1 MDSSLIAT
9 TLNRDLLA
17 QGVGGQLALQHWEQ
31 LTQYL
36 RRALTPEHAALFAE
50 PNPDPEKGSIDWYSP
65 GSGPAVAMTDLDPA
79 TQEAVRGRLMPMV
92 GEIQAAAEALRGSAS
107 EGDRFL
113 GELLR
118 LALEIPDPSAIRVR
132 DGVPVLAPWGH
143 ALAGPG
149 GVRELLVKM
158 MPVPVAPMTI
168 VGPPA
173 AAAAA
178 RARIWPWLLAFLAAL
193 LILLLALWLLW
204 RDPFGWFA
212 TPQAQCVAP
221 EQEIGRLDVLRE
233 EEAREGALR
242 AELARIVAEAG
253 ERRLLCRPPEP
264 PPRPPEPPRPP
275 DPPPP
280 QPPAQPPQQPPPQ
293 QPPQPPPEQPRNNDL
308 DRADRQ
314 GARRGRTQVI
324 LGWDD
329 RNDLDLAV
337 ICPNGQRIDYRNRS
351 ACGGSLDIDRNAAGG
366 PTTRT
371 PVENVVFDQN
381 PAPGRYRIVVDY
393 FDRVDGPSTPY
404 RVTVR
409 QQGQPDRVITGTA
422 RQGMRDQV
430 VGEFTVP

>member
-1 MDSSLIAT
+1 MDDSLIAT

-17 QGVGGQLALQHWEQ
+17 QGVGGQLAVQHWEQ

-36 RRALTPEHAALFAE
+36 RRALSPRHAALFAE
-50 PNPDPEKGSIDWYSP
+50 PNPDPEKGSIDWYAP
-65 GSGPAVAMTDLDPA
+65 GTGAAVPLTELDPA
-79 TQEAVRGRLMPMV
+79 AQEAVREPLLRMV
-92 GEIQAAAEALRGSAS
+92 AEIQAAAATLHESKN

-143 ALAGPG
+143 LRAGPG
-149 GVRELLVKM
+149 VVRELLVKM
-158 MPVPVAPMTI
+158 MPQPVAPMAI

-173 AAAAA
+173 AAAAV
-178 RARIWPWLLAFLAAL
+178 RARIWPWLLAFLLAL
-193 LILLLALWLLW
+193 LLLLLALWLLW

-221 EQEIGRLDVLRE
+221 DQQVASLDVLRE

-253 ERRLLCRPPEP
+253 ERRLLCRPPAPPPP
-264 PPRPPEPPRPP
+264 PPRPPEPPRQPE
-275 DPPPP
+275 PP
-280 QPPAQPPQQPPPQ
+280 QQPPQQPPPQ
-293 QPPQPPPEQPRNNDL
+293 QQPPEPPRNPDL

-324 LGWDD
+324 LAWDD

-337 ICPNGQRIDYRNRS
+337 ICPNGQRIDFRNRA
-351 ACGGSLDIDRNAAGG
+351 ACGGALDIDRNAAGG

-371 PVENVVFDQN
+371 PVENIVFDQN

-393 FDRVDGPSTPY
+393 FDRVDRPTTPY

-409 QQGQPDRVITGTA
+409 QEGQPDRVITGTA
-422 RQGMRDQV
+422 REGVQDQV

>member
-1 MDSSLIAT
+1 MDESLIAT

-17 QGVGGQLALQHWEQ
+17 QGVGGQLAVQHWDQ

-36 RRALTPEHAALFAE
+36 RRALSPRHAALFAE
-50 PNPDPEKGSIDWYSP
+50 PNPDPEKGSIDWYAP
-65 GSGPAVAMTDLDPA
+65 GSGPAVALTDLDPA
-79 TQEAVRGRLMPMV
+79 TQDAVRGQLMTMV
-92 GEIQAAAEALRGSAS
+92 AEIQAAAEKLRGSAS
-107 EGDRFL
+107 EGERFL

-132 DGVPVLAPWGH
+132 GGVPVLAPWGH
-143 ALAGPG
+143 TLAGPG

-173 AAAAA
+173 AAAVA
-178 RARIWPWLLAFLAAL
+178 RGRIWPWLLAFLLTL
-193 LILLLALWLLW
+193 LMLLLALWLLW
-204 RDPFGWFA
+204 RDPFGWFE

-221 EQEIGRLDVLRE
+221 EGQVARLDVLRE

-253 ERRLLCRPPEP
+253 ERRLLCRAPEPPPPPPRPPEP
-264 PPRPPEPPRPP
+264 PPRPPQA
-275 DPPPP
+275 PP
-280 QPPAQPPQQPPPQ
+280 QPPPQPPPQ
-293 QPPQPPPEQPRNNDL
+293 QPPPEPPRNTDL

-324 LGWDD
+324 LAWDD

-337 ICPNGQRIDYRNRS
+337 ICPSGQRIDFRNRA
-351 ACGGSLDIDRNAAGG
+351 ACGGALDIDRNAAGG

-381 PAPGRYRIVVDY
+381 PAPGTYRIVVDY
-393 FDRVDGPSTPY
+393 FDRVDGPNTPY

-409 QQGQPDRVITGTA
+409 QEGQPDRVITGTA
-422 RQGMRDQV
+422 RQGVRDQV

>member
-1 MDSSLIAT
+1 MDESLIAT

-17 QGVGGQLALQHWEQ
+17 QGVGGQLAVQHWEQ

-36 RRALTPEHAALFAE
+36 KRALSPRHAALFAE
-50 PNPDPEKGSIDWYSP
+50 PNPDPEKGSIDWYA
-65 GSGPAVAMTDLDPA
+65 AVALTSLDPA
-79 TQEAVRGRLMPMV
+79 TQDAVRGQLMPMV
-92 GEIQAAAEALRGSAS
+92 AEIQAAAEKLRGSAS
-107 EGDRFL
+107 EGERFL

-143 ALAGPG
+143 TLAGAG

-158 MPVPVAPMTI
+158 IPTPVAPMTI

-173 AAAAA
+173 VAAAA
-178 RARIWPWLLAFLAAL
+178 RTRIWPWLLAFLLTL

-221 EQEIGRLDVLRE
+221 EGQVARLDVLRE

-253 ERRLLCRPPEP
+253 ERRLLCRAPEP
-264 PPRPPEPPRPP
+264 PPPPPR
-275 DPPPP
+275 
-280 QPPAQPPQQPPPQ
+280 QPPPQ
-293 QPPQPPPEQPRNNDL
+293 QPPQPPPEPPRNTDL

-337 ICPNGQRIDYRNRS
+337 ICPNGQRIDFRNRA
-351 ACGGSLDIDRNAAGG
+351 ACGGALDIDRNAAGG

-393 FDRVDGPSTPY
+393 FDRVDGPNTPY

-409 QQGQPDRVITGTA
+409 QEGQPDRVITGTA
-422 RQGMRDQV
+422 RQGVRDQV

>member
-1 MDSSLIAT
+1 MDDSLIAT

-17 QGVGGQLALQHWEQ
+17 QGVGGQLAVQHWEQ

-36 RRALTPEHAALFAE
+36 RRALSPRHAALFAE
-50 PNPDPEKGSIDWYSP
+50 PNPDPEKGSIDWYAP
-65 GSGPAVAMTDLDPA
+65 GTGAAVPLTELDPA
-79 TQEAVRGRLMPMV
+79 AQEAVREPLLRMV
-92 GEIQAAAEALRGSAS
+92 AEIQAAAATLHESKN

-143 ALAGPG
+143 LRAGPG
-149 GVRELLVKM
+149 VVRELLVKM
-158 MPVPVAPMTI
+158 MPQPVAPMAI

-173 AAAAA
+173 AAAAV
-178 RARIWPWLLAFLAAL
+178 RARIWPWLLAFLLAL
-193 LILLLALWLLW
+193 LLLLLALWLLW

-212 TPQAQCVAP
+212 TPQAQCAAPDQQVAS
-221 EQEIGRLDVLRE
+221 LDVLRE

-253 ERRLLCRPPEP
+253 ERRLLCRPPAPPPP
-264 PPRPPEPPRPP
+264 PPRPPEPPRQPE
-275 DPPPP
+275 PP
-280 QPPAQPPQQPPPQ
+280 QQPPQQPPPQ
-293 QPPQPPPEQPRNNDL
+293 QQPPEPPRNPDL

-324 LGWDD
+324 LAWDD

-337 ICPNGQRIDYRNRS
+337 ICPNGQRIDFRNRA
-351 ACGGSLDIDRNAAGG
+351 ACGGALDIDRNAAGG

-371 PVENVVFDQN
+371 PVENIVFDQN

-393 FDRVDGPSTPY
+393 FDRVDRPTTPY

-409 QQGQPDRVITGTA
+409 QEGQPDRVITGTA
-422 RQGMRDQV
+422 REGVQDQV

>member
-1 MDSSLIAT
+1 MDESLIAT

-17 QGVGGQLALQHWEQ
+17 QGVGGQLAVQHWEQ

-36 RRALTPEHAALFAE
+36 RRALTPRHAALFAE
-50 PNPDPEKGSIDWYSP
+50 PTPDPEKGSIDWYAP
-65 GSGPAVAMTDLDPA
+65 GSGPAVALTDLDPA
-79 TQEAVRGRLMPMV
+79 AQEAARGLLMPMV
-92 GEIQAAAEALRGSAS
+92 AEIQAAAGRLRESNS
-107 EGDRFL
+107 EGERFL

-143 ALAGPG
+143 TLAGPG
-149 GVRELLVKM
+149 GMRELLVKM
-158 MPVPVAPMTI
+158 MPVPVAPMGI

-173 AAAAA
+173 AAVAA
-178 RARIWPWLLAFLAAL
+178 RARVWPWLLAFLLTL

-204 RDPFGWFA
+204 RDPFAWFA

-221 EQEIGRLDVLRE
+221 EGEVARLDTLRE

-253 ERRLLCRPPEP
+253 ERRLLCRPPPPPPAPPE
-264 PPRPPEPPRPP
+264 PPRPPEPPPQP
-275 DPPPP
+275 QPPPP
-280 QPPAQPPQQPPPQ
+280 QPPPQ
-293 QPPQPPPEQPRNNDL
+293 QPPPEPPRNTDL

-324 LGWDD
+324 LAWDD

-337 ICPNGQRIDYRNRS
+337 ICPSGQRIDFRNRA
-351 ACGGSLDIDRNAAGG
+351 ACGGALDIDRNAAGG

-393 FDRVDGPSTPY
+393 FDRADGPTTPY

-409 QQGQPDRVITGTA
+409 QEGQPDRVITGTA
-422 RQGMRDQV
+422 RQGQRDQV